1 MLPGCWVSGFG
12 GLAVV
17 GFVFL
22 VMASIMVIC
31 AQIEKHPVGRNVFY
45 FIVIALFPTLAG
57 FGMWW
62 MRLSRMLAEWWRG
75 FYRYRFS

>member
-1 MLPGCWVSGFG
+1 MLPGCRVSGFG

-22 VMASIMVIC
+22 VMASIMVIR
-31 AQIEKHPVGRNVFY
+31 AQTEKHPVGRNVFY
-45 FIVIALFPTLAG
+45 FVALFPTLAG

-62 MRLSRMLAEWWRG
+62 MCFSHMLAERWRG